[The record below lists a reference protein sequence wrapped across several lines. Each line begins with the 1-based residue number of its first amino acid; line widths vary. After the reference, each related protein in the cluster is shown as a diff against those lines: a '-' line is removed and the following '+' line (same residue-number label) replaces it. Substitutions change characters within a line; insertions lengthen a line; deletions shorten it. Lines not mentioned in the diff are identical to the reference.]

1 MEHDISTMQ
10 ALLSCYLQLK
20 NLRFELWKEK
30 IMNFGEQIKQLR
42 KKNQITQQEM
52 GERLGIS
59 RQAISHWENDRN
71 LPDIEMLILIS
82 QSFNI
87 SLDEL
92 ILGGNKMNNMT
103 EKIIR
108 DASDT
113 RRIKMKMKMV
123 QIGIGLFILSLISYF
138 YALLFAPIRM
148 ENYFGDFSSY
158 SMLSGFILVFVVGVL
173 SFSEK
178 FQEKDDKDREVLKFI
193 GPGAMI
199 LGVMLYAIT
208 LMTGWFSGIFG
219 IILCFIGFMI
229 IIFQNLNRI
238 NKK

>member
-1 MEHDISTMQ
+1 
-10 ALLSCYLQLK
+10 
-20 NLRFELWKEK
+20 
-30 IMNFGEQIKQLR
+30 MNFGEQVKQLR

-103 EKIIR
+103 KKIIQ

-123 QIGIGLFILSLISYF
+123 QIGIGLFVFSLISYF
-138 YALLFAPIRM
+138 YALLFAPISM
-148 ENYFGDFSSY
+148 ENYFSDFSSY
-158 SMLSGFILVFVVGVL
+158 SMLSGFILIFV
-173 SFSEK
+173 
-178 FQEKDDKDREVLKFI
+178 
-193 GPGAMI
+193 
-199 LGVMLYAIT
+199 
-208 LMTGWFSGIFG
+208 
-219 IILCFIGFMI
+219 
-229 IIFQNLNRI
+229 
-238 NKK
+238 

>member
-10 ALLSCYLQLK
+10 ALLSFYLQLK

-30 IMNFGEQIKQLR
+30 IMNFGEQVKQLR

-103 EKIIR
+103 KKIIQ

-123 QIGIGLFILSLISYF
+123 QIGIGLFVLSLISYF
-138 YALLFAPIRM
+138 YALLFAPVDM
-148 ENYFGDFSSY
+148 ENYFSDFSSY
-158 SMLSGFILVFVVGVL
+158 TMLSGFILVFVVGVL

-178 FQEKDDKDREVLKFI
+178 FQEKDDKDHGALKFI

-208 LMTGWFSGIFG
+208 SMTGWFSGIFG
-219 IILCFIGFMI
+219 IILCFVGFMF
-229 IIFQNLNRI
+229 IIFQNLTKGN
-238 NKK
+238 